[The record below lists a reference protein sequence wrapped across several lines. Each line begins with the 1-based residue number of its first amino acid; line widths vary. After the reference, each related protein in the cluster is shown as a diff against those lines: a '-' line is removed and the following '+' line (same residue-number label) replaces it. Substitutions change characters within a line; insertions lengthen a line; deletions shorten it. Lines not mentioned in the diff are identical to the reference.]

1 MSETHTAALLP
12 LSFPSPCPPTFRGLV
27 GLTLFPSLGIYFIYR
42 CPASLNRIFSSVFL
56 FLHPQSRSQ
65 NFTGF
70 PVSLIPRA
78 GLESR
83 ARPRLM
89 IRCTTHMKPG
99 FGRKSMEK
107 EVLSAAC
114 FLVNMV
120 EHSRWTL
127 SLQKSACTHPA
138 CTQLCGSGLTLMHI
152 PLLYFTDCSWCC
164 CFWA

>member
-12 LSFPSPCPPTFRGLV
+12 LSFPSPCPPTLRGLV
-27 GLTLFPSLGIYFIYR
+27 GLTLFLSLDIYFIYR
-42 CPASLNRIFSSVFL
+42 CPTSLNRIFSSVFL

-65 NFTGF
+65 SFTGF

-78 GLESR
+78 GLENR

-89 IRCTTHMKPG
+89 IRCTTHVKPG

-120 EHSRWTL
+120 VCVHTPS
-127 SLQKSACTHPA
+127 THPA
-138 CTQLCGSGLTLMHI
+138 LWQWAHSYAHSTAVFYRLFLM
-152 PLLYFTDCSWCC
+152 LLLLSLIL
-164 CFWA
+164 